1 MFLNANIIHLKRKQ
15 CLKNL
20 SEIYMRKGA
29 KKPFKELHGA
39 RERHKVC
46 VFTNLAGKMC
56 KN

>member
-1 MFLNANIIHLKRKQ
+1 MFLNANIIHLKRKH